1 MNRLNRIALG
11 VVILLAVQ
19 ANGGEGTAGT
29 HTIAARRFTLN
40 EAILTALQQN
50 PDILR
55 ARQDIERTKG
65 LFIEMRAAAMPQVIA
80 TAQFQD
86 LDPHI
91 NNISGV
97 REQPG
102 TSSLNQVG
110 AERTYSL
117 QLAANQVIFSG
128 GRVPGQIS
136 SATFQRDS
144 SYYAFRNAI
153 DQVVAT
159 VRQQFYLVLLDR
171 ALIGVQEESVRLLQS
186 QLQDQQ
192 NRFEAGTVPRFNVL
206 QAQVALSNQLPQLI
220 TARNNYTI
228 SQLQLAKTLGLDFD
242 PRRGDRPPLEAVGEL
257 LYVPR
262 EMPVTQAIALAKEN
276 RPFLKQQKAIVLSNN
291 SNVR

>member
-1 MNRLNRIALG
+1 MNRLNRIVLG
-11 VVILLAVQ
+11 VVVLLAVQ
-19 ANGGEGTAGT
+19 ANGGEGTVGTT
-29 HTIAARRFTLN
+29 HTIPARRFTLN

-65 LFIEMRAAAMPQVIA
+65 LFIEMRAAAMPQIVA
-80 TAQFQD
+80 TGQFQD

-91 NNISGV
+91 TNISGV

-128 GRVPGQIS
+128 GRVPAQIS

-159 VRQQFYLVLLDR
+159 VR
-171 ALIGVQEESVRLLQS
+171 
-186 QLQDQQ
+186 
-192 NRFEAGTVPRFNVL
+192 
-206 QAQVALSNQLPQLI
+206 
-220 TARNNYTI
+220 
-228 SQLQLAKTLGLDFD
+228 
-242 PRRGDRPPLEAVGEL
+242 
-257 LYVPR
+257 
-262 EMPVTQAIALAKEN
+262 
-276 RPFLKQQKAIVLSNN
+276 
-291 SNVR
+291 